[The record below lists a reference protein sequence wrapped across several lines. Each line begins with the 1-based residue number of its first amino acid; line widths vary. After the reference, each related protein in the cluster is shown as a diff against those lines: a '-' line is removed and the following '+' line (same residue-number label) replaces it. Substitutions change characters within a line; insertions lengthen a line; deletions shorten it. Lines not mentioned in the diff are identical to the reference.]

1 MLFHELKGLQNNNV
15 GFFLKSQVL
24 IIQNN
29 NLIILIYKN
38 WNPLNQQLNTFKVIV
53 VLNICWLYFIAT
65 FFLS

>member
-1 MLFHELKGLQNNNV
+1 ML
-15 GFFLKSQVL
+15 FLKSQVL
-24 IIQNN
+24 LIQNN